1 MKRFAGKFLSV
12 RTISLM
18 VFSVIIIVPLMYA
31 VIASLKTMKEYVT
44 DPLGIPLPGTLEN
57 YKDLFLDYGLLGSFK
72 NSFLFTFF
80 TVFFVIWF
88 SSMVSYACIRIGGW
102 KSNLIF
108 GFFVIGMLI
117 PAQVN
122 IIPLYGLIVQIEQ
135 WIASVDWLPG
145 IQFRDTL
152 YGLIFIKTSVL
163 LSLSVFIITG
173 FMKTIPRELFEAA
186 AVDGS
191 TESWM
196 YTRIALPL
204 SLPSIASS
212 SIFLCVIVWNDL
224 LYPLLFTGEKAK
236 TLTMALMMFRGEYES
251 NYPILFA
258 GVVSASL
265 PMVAAYLFFQRWF
278 IAGITAGSLKG

>member
-1 MKRFAGKFLSV
+1 
-12 RTISLM
+12 M

-57 YKDLFLDYGLLGSFK
+57 YKDLFLDYGLLGSFQ